1 MFGVSCTDAT
11 AQGSDSGLAPFRVT
25 GSDPVDGSTDVPD
38 SKVPELRFSAAANQ
52 SVCFEGQ
59 LSLEAISED
68 DTVAFDIDYSLSFLE
83 GGFKV
88 QFQTDQA
95 LRRGYW
101 YAMVARDDEGR
112 PCVDDFDN
120 PLEPAGVKFYVP

>member
-1 MFGVSCTDAT
+1 
-11 AQGSDSGLAPFRVT
+11 
-25 GSDPVDGSTDVPD
+25 
-38 SKVPELRFSAAANQ
+38 VPELRFSSAANQ

-59 LSLEAISED
+59 LALEAINED
-68 DTVAFDIDYSLSFLE
+68 GTVAFDVPFSLIFLE

-88 QFQTDQA
+88 QFQTPD
-95 LRRGYW
+95 LLKRGYW
-101 YAMVARDDEGR
+101 YAMVTRDDAER

>member
-1 MFGVSCTDAT
+1 MPEA
-11 AQGSDSGLAPFRVT
+11 
-25 GSDPVDGSTDVPD
+25 
-38 SKVPELRFSAAANQ
+38 KIPELRFSAAANQ

-59 LSLEAISED
+59 LALEAINQD
-68 DTVAFDIDYSLSFLE
+68 GTVAFDIAYTLTFLE

-88 QFQTDQA
+88 QFQTA
-95 LRRGYW
+95 EILRTGYW
-101 YAMVARDDEGR
+101 YTMVARDDAER